1 MHMSCVKLTECK
13 NVLLILIFNSAND
26 NNSFYLICFS
36 LHQIYKWVYIQSKRG
51 TDQSILPPGNQ
62 PNGQNSPR
70 PHTSMATNGRMN
82 LLRPRRRRHRLV
94 SLGAVTSWAEVR
106 QGQTRSDATAN
117 WKPTELRQSYMHTSA
132 CKRNEVSSCGTNA
145 VIHKQ
150 TNKQTRSWM
159 GVWRGLVFHGSWDE
173 MMSCSQCDQT
183 EWDLVCLSVCLS
195 SRCLDL

>member
-1 MHMSCVKLTECK
+1 MIGFYYMHMSCVKLTECK

-106 QGQTRSDATAN
+106 QGQTRSDKVRRDGKLETN
-117 WKPTELRQSYMHTSA
+117 WTQ
-132 CKRNEVSSCGTNA
+132 A
-145 VIHKQ
+145 VVHAHVCMQEKWGQ
-150 TNKQTRSWM
+150 FM
-159 GVWRGLVFHGSWDE
+159 WD
-173 MMSCSQCDQT
+173 
-183 EWDLVCLSVCLS
+183 
-195 SRCLDL
+195 